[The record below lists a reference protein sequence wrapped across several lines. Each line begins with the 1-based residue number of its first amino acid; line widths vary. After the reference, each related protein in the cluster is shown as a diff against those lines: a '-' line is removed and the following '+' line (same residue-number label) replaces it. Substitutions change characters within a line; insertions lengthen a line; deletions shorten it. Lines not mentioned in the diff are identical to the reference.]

1 MKRVTGIGGVFF
13 KSRNPERLKE
23 WYAKHLGL
31 PINQWGCSFEYDPKA
46 ENAKKTSLQWS
57 PFSDDT
63 KYFDP
68 SEKPFMINYTVS
80 DLEHL
85 VHLLEAEG
93 VEILGEISVYDYGKF
108 AHIMDCDGNKIEL
121 WEPIDSL

>member
-31 PINQWGCSFEYDPKA
+31 PINQWGCSFEYDPQA

-85 VHLLEAEG
+85 VHVLEAEG

>member
-31 PINQWGCSFEYDPKA
+31 PINQWGCSFEYDPQA